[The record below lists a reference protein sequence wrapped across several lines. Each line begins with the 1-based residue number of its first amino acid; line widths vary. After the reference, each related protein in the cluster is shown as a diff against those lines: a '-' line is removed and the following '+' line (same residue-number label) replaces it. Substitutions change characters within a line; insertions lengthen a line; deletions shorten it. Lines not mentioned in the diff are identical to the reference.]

1 MTIRAAENR
10 DAAVIAEIYS
20 YYIANTTI
28 TFEEQAV
35 TAIDIQQRI
44 AQTRSEQLPYLVAVD
59 ESDLVLG
66 YAYASKWKGRCAYR
80 YTAEVTV
87 YLGSG
92 ATGKGLATQLYRQ
105 LFAELKQAS
114 YHVAI
119 AGISLPNQASIAL
132 HEKFKM
138 RKVAHFSEVGFKF
151 GNWVDVG
158 YWQCELNTQSE
169 PSKAL
174 PTQ

>member
-1 MTIRAAENR
+1 MKIRAAKNR
-10 DAAVIAEIYS
+10 DAAVIAEIYN
-20 YYIANTTI
+20 YYISNTVI
-28 TFEEQAV
+28 TFEEEAV
-35 TAIDIQQRI
+35 TAADLQQRI
-44 AQTRSEQLPYLVAVD
+44 AETRSEQLPYLVAVD

-80 YTAEVTV
+80 YTAEITV

-92 ATGKGLATQLYRQ
+92 AAGKGLGTQLYRQ
-105 LFAELKQAS
+105 LFEELKQAS

-119 AGISLPNQASIAL
+119 AGISLPNEASIAL
-132 HEKFKM
+132 HEKFEM

-158 YWQCELNTQSE
+158 YWQCEFNARS
-169 PSKAL
+169 
-174 PTQ
+174 

>member
-1 MTIRAAENR
+1 MKIRAAEDK

-20 YYIANTTI
+20 YYIATTTI
-28 TFEEQAV
+28 TFEEEAV
-35 TAIDIQQRI
+35 TALDIQQRI
-44 AQTRSEQLPYLVAVD
+44 ADTRAAQLPYLVVVD

-80 YTAEVTV
+80 YTAEITV
-87 YLGSG
+87 YLGSD
-92 ATGKGLATQLYRQ
+92 AAGKGLASQLYSQ
-105 LFAELKQAS
+105 LFDQLKQAS

-119 AGISLPNQASIAL
+119 AGISLPNAASIAL
-132 HEKFKM
+132 HEKFGM

-158 YWQCELNTQSE
+158 YWQCELN
-169 PSKAL
+169 A
-174 PTQ
+174 PTE

>member
-1 MTIRAAENR
+1 MKIRAAENK

-20 YYIANTTI
+20 YYIATTTI
-28 TFEEQAV
+28 TFEEAAV
-35 TAIDIQQRI
+35 TALDIQQRI
-44 AQTRSEQLPYLVAVD
+44 ADTRAAQLPYLVVVD

-92 ATGKGLATQLYRQ
+92 AAGKGLASGLYSQ
-105 LFAELKQAS
+105 LFERLRQGS

-119 AGISLPNQASIAL
+119 AGISLPNAASIAL
-132 HEKFKM
+132 HEKFGM
-138 RKVAHFSEVGFKF
+138 RKVAHFSQVGFKF

-158 YWQCELNTQSE
+158 YWQCELNAVAE
-169 PSKAL
+169 PKV
-174 PTQ
+174 TE